1 MTPELKQRLVGAAV
15 LLFLAGFLWV
25 LLFDF
30 EASEREVSSPVAIPP
45 MPTIEPV
52 VFEPATPFYDN
63 KANDS
68 VSNSSVEVDGV
79 NEKASLSELSELL
92 GDSPDPKPIAN
103 KTHYV
108 DQASRPRLDEQGVP
122 VTYVVQL
129 GSFKQ
134 FDNANKLRD
143 KLVNDYQFKAY
154 LEPRV
159 EMGEGPYKVLVGPV
173 LTYADASSL
182 AVDLKK
188 KTEIKSTMIKRF
200 GNVR

>member
-15 LLFLAGFLWV
+15 LLFLAGLLWV

-30 EASEREVSSPVAIPP
+30 EASERKVSPLIAIPP
-45 MPTIEPV
+45 MPSIEV
-52 VFEPATPFYDN
+52 VVVEPATPFFND

-68 VSNSSVEVDGV
+68 SSNSSVKADGV
-79 NEKASLSELSELL
+79 NEQASSSELSKLL
-92 GDSPDPKPIAN
+92 GNSPDLKPIAN
-103 KTHYV
+103 KTYYG
-108 DQASRPRLDEQGVP
+108 DQSTRPRLDEKNVP
-122 VTYVVQL
+122 VAYVVQL

-173 LTYADASSL
+173 LTKADAESL
-182 AVDLKK
+182 VFELKDK
-188 KTEIKSTMIKRF
+188 AEISSTMIKRF
-200 GNVR
+200 GYVQ

>member
-15 LLFLAGFLWV
+15 LLFLAGLLWV

-30 EASEREVSSPVAIPP
+30 EGSKPEVSPPVAIPP

-52 VFEPATPFYDN
+52 VVEPATPFY
-63 KANDS
+63 NDKTNDPA
-68 VSNSSVEVDGV
+68 SNSSVEADGI
-79 NEKASLSELSELL
+79 NEQASSSELSELL

-122 VTYVVQL
+122 VAYVVQL

-134 FDNANKLRD
+134 FDNANKLRYE
-143 KLVNDYQFKAY
+143 LVNDYEFKAH
-154 LEPRV
+154 LEPPI

-173 LTYADASSL
+173 LTYADAKSL
-182 AVDLKK
+182 VFELKNK
-188 KTEIKSTMIKRF
+188 AEITSTMIKRLDEIK
-200 GNVR
+200 

>member
-15 LLFLAGFLWV
+15 LLFLAGLLWV

-30 EASEREVSSPVAIPP
+30 EASERKVSPLIAIPP
-45 MPTIEPV
+45 MPSIEV
-52 VFEPATPFYDN
+52 VVVEPATPFFND

-68 VSNSSVEVDGV
+68 SSNSSVKADGV
-79 NEKASLSELSELL
+79 NEQASSSELSKLL
-92 GDSPDPKPIAN
+92 GNSPDPKPTAN
-103 KTHYV
+103 KTRYV
-108 DQASRPRLDEQGVP
+108 DQASRPRLDEKNVP
-122 VTYVVQL
+122 VAYVVQL

-173 LTYADASSL
+173 LTKADAESL
-182 AVDLKK
+182 VFELKDK
-188 KTEIKSTMIKRF
+188 AEISSTMIKRF
-200 GNVR
+200 GYVQ

>member
-15 LLFLAGFLWV
+15 LLFLAGLLWL

-30 EASEREVSSPVAIPP
+30 DASEREVSPSVAIPP
-45 MPTIEPV
+45 MPTIEAV
-52 VFEPATPFYDN
+52 IVEPATPFYND

-68 VSNSSVEVDGV
+68 TSNSSVEADGV
-79 NEKASLSELSELL
+79 NEQASSSELSELL

-122 VTYVVQL
+122 VAYVVQL
-129 GSFKQ
+129 GSFKR

-154 LEPRV
+154 LEPKV

-173 LTYADASSL
+173 LTYADAKSL
-182 AVDLKK
+182 AVELKNK
-188 KTEIKSTMIKRF
+188 AEITSTMIKRF
-200 GNVR
+200 GDTQ

>member
-15 LLFLAGFLWV
+15 LLFLAGLLWL

-30 EASEREVSSPVAIPP
+30 DASEREVSLSVAIPP
-45 MPTIEPV
+45 MPTIEAV
-52 VFEPATPFYDN
+52 IVEPATPFYND

-68 VSNSSVEVDGV
+68 TSNSSVEADGV
-79 NEKASLSELSELL
+79 NEQASSSELSVLL

-103 KTHYV
+103 KTHHV

-122 VTYVVQL
+122 VAYVVQL
-129 GSFKQ
+129 GSFKR

-154 LEPRV
+154 LEPKV

-173 LTYADASSL
+173 LTYADAKSL
-182 AVDLKK
+182 AVELKNK
-188 KTEIKSTMIKRF
+188 AEITSTMIKRF
-200 GNVR
+200 GDTQ